1 MSTIAASDFRAIDVN
16 TPALSII
23 HDSIINAGDTMVEI
37 SLLSLLFG
45 ECVGISLSAPISHK
59 VIGILTVL
67 SFTSMYFLA

>member
-1 MSTIAASDFRAIDVN
+1 MSTVADFRAIDVN

-23 HDSIINAGDTMVEI
+23 HDSIINVGDTMIEI

-45 ECVGISLSAPISHK
+45 ECVGIPLSTPISHK
-59 VIGILTVL
+59 VAGILTVL